1 MAYFHFGE
9 VGFPRQDH
17 YHQALDE
24 HFMMH
29 ILVEDVSAWRAQVE
43 ASQIATQ
50 PWHMKECGP
59 YDLSSVL

>member
-1 MAYFHFGE
+1 MSFLLQG
-9 VGFPRQDH
+9 H
-17 YHQALDE
+17 YHEALAG

-29 ILVEDVSAWRAQVE
+29 ILMEDVSAWRAQVE

-50 PWHMKECGP
+50 PWHMKECCP